1 MSQSA
6 EEVYK
11 APSRSDS
18 SLVQWVKAQWFKR
31 KGKGFGSQLSC
42 FQVNVICIQSLPLHV
57 MPMLACLVD
66 TFFSTS
72 TQPRKSKFVHFLGI
86 YP

>member
-6 EEVYK
+6 EKVYK
-11 APSRSDS
+11 APSRFDS
-18 SLVQWVKAQWFKR
+18 SLVQWVKAQGFKR
-31 KGKGFGSQLSC
+31 KGKGFGSQLSR

-66 TFFSTS
+66 TLFSTS
-72 TQPRKSKFVHFLGI
+72 TQPRKSKFVRFLGI